1 MSLLI
6 DYVRQFTRLQ
16 RNARLYLISNALS
29 GVSLGIL
36 LLLYNLYLDA
46 LGYRADFIGAVQFA
60 ATVGAGLAIFPA
72 GLCVDRLGGKTVL
85 IVASLLIGLLGAG
98 QILFRQAL
106 PLLIT
111 AFLAGIVS
119 AALLVVNAPYLTQHS
134 LPAERS
140 HLFSLNLVV
149 TLVTSVAGRLLGGAL
164 PVWLRQLTWLMGP
177 LPFPL
182 SSLLAPQPAA
192 RAYQLALIGAGLLA
206 VPSLIPLFLLDPDPQ
221 PLSKPADG
229 GSGGARRILTERV
242 GGLARRVMADW
253 RRWLDWKVWRPWLGS
268 ALVLLTLEQG
278 LIGFGAGLFIPYF
291 NLFFVRHLG
300 ASSWQFGLIDGGA
313 TALTAGATL
322 LAPWLAARLGK
333 ARAVVLTQT
342 LSLPL
347 MLVLGFSPS
356 LLLAALL
363 YPLRQGA
370 MDMTMGVL
378 QAFSMEVVPGQWRG
392 LANSSYQAAYW
403 IAYSLSTPIGGIVIV
418 QQGYSAVFVL
428 AAISYALAIL
438 VLWRGFGHDPQE
450 ATKGGAGMNQTD
462 PGAAEAE
469 ARQR

>member
-1 MSLLI
+1 MSLLV
-6 DYVRQFTRLQ
+6 DYLRQFTRLQ
-16 RNARLYLISNALS
+16 RNARLYLISNALG

-72 GLCVDRLGGKTVL
+72 GLCVDRLGGKTIL

-106 PLLIT
+106 PLLVT
-111 AFLAGIVS
+111 AFLAGVVS
-119 AALLVVNAPYLTQHS
+119 AALLVVNAPYLTQNS

-164 PVWLRQLTWLMGP
+164 PVWFRQLTWFMGP

-182 SSLLAPQPAA
+182 NALLAPQAEA
-192 RAYQLALIGAGLLA
+192 RAYQLALIAAGLLA
-206 VPSLIPLFLLDPDPQ
+206 IPSLIPLFLLDPDPR
-221 PLSKPADG
+221 PLSKPAADG
-229 GSGGARRILTERV
+229 RLRSLLTGGV
-242 GGLARRVMADW
+242 GGLVRRRVWASW
-253 RRWLDWKVWRPWLGS
+253 RRRLDWKVWRRWLGS

-333 ARAVVLTQT
+333 ARAVVATQA

-363 YPLRQGA
+363 YPLRQGV

-378 QAFSMEVVPGQWRG
+378 QAFSMEVVPAQWRG

-403 IAYSLSTPIGGIVIV
+403 IAYSVSTPLGGIVIV
-418 QQGYSAVFVL
+418 QQGYAAIFVL

-438 VLWRGFGHDPQE
+438 VLWQGFGRDPQE
-450 ATKGGAGMNQTD
+450 KTRGEAGMK
-462 PGAAEAE
+462 PSERGAAEAE
-469 ARQR
+469 AGLH

>member
-1 MSLLI
+1 MSLLV

-111 AFLAGIVS
+111 AFLAGVVS
-119 AALLVVNAPYLTQHS
+119 AALLVVNAPYLTQNS
-134 LPAERS
+134 QPAERS

-149 TLVTSVAGRLLGGAL
+149 TLVSSVAGRLLGGAL
-164 PVWLRQLTWLMGP
+164 PVWFRQLPWLMGP

-182 SSLLAPQPAA
+182 SVLLAPQPEA
-192 RAYQLALIGAGLLA
+192 RIYQLALISAGLLA
-206 VPSLIPLFLLDPDPQ
+206 IPSLVPLFLLDPDPRPQTAQ
-221 PLSKPADG
+221 PSREATT
-229 GSGGARRILTERV
+229 SA
-242 GGLARRVMADW
+242 LANRLAQYLGDSVAGW
-253 RRWLDWKVWRPWLGS
+253 RHRLNWELWRLWLGS

-291 NLFFVRHLG
+291 NLFFVRQLG
-300 ASSWQFGLIDGGA
+300 ASSWQFGLIDGAA
-313 TALTAGATL
+313 TALTACATL

-333 ARAVVLTQT
+333 ARAVVVTQA

-347 MLVLGFSPS
+347 MLLLGFSRS

-378 QAFSMEVVPGQWRG
+378 QAFSMEVVPVRWRG
-392 LANSSYQAAYW
+392 LANSSYQAVYW
-403 IAYSLSTPIGGIVIV
+403 IAYSLATPLGGIIIV
-418 QQGYSAVFVL
+418 QRGYPSIFVL
-428 AAISYALAIL
+428 AAMSYALAIL
-438 VLWRGFGHDPQE
+438 VLWCGFGRGRRREE
-450 ATKGGAGMNQTD
+450 AAQAAQTD
-462 PGAAEAE
+462 RGAVKAPA
-469 ARQR
+469 QPH

>member
-6 DYVRQFTRLQ
+6 DYVRQFVHLQ

-46 LGYRADFIGAVQFA
+46 LGYRADFIGAVQFV

-72 GLCVDRLGGKTVL
+72 GLCIDRLGGKTVL

-98 QILFRQAL
+98 QILFRQPL

-111 AFLAGIVS
+111 AFLAGVVS
-119 AALLVVNAPYLTQHS
+119 AALLVVNAPYLTQNS

-164 PVWLRQLTWLMGP
+164 PVWFRQIPWLIEP

-182 SSLLAPQPAA
+182 SALLAPQPEA
-192 RAYQLALIGAGLLA
+192 RVYQLALMSAGLLA
-206 VPSLIPLFLLDPDPQ
+206 IPSLVPLFLLDPDPRPPEEQ
-221 PLSKPADG
+221 SSKKVTLCA
-229 GSGGARRILTERV
+229 
-242 GGLARRVMADW
+242 LASNLRKHLREIVAGW
-253 RRWLDWKVWRPWLGS
+253 RHWLDRKLWRLWLGN

-291 NLFFVRHLG
+291 NLFFVHQLG
-300 ASSWQFGLIDGGA
+300 ASSWQFGLIDGAA
-313 TALTAGATL
+313 TAFTACATL

-333 ARAVVLTQT
+333 ARAVVLTQA

-347 MLVLGFSPS
+347 MLVLGFSRS

-378 QAFSMEVVPGQWRG
+378 QAFSMEVVPARWRG

-403 IAYSLSTPIGGIVIV
+403 IAYSLSTPLGGIIIV
-418 QQGYSAVFVL
+418 WQGYPSIFLL
-428 AAISYALAIL
+428 AAISYSLAIL
-438 VLWRGFGHDPQE
+438 VLWRGFGRDRQPEEE
-450 ATKGGAGMNQTD
+450 AQAERTEKGAVKAT
-462 PGAAEAE
+462 AEPH
-469 ARQR
+469 